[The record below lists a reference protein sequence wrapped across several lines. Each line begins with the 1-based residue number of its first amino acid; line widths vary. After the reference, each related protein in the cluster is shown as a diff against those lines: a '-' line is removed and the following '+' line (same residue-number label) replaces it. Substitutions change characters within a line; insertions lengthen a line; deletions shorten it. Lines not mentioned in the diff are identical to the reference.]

1 MSWPDGG
8 TWAQFPQMPATDPV
22 RCFWVA
28 DGPPLYHDYH
38 DREWGFP
45 VADGRR
51 LFEKLSLEAFQSGL
65 SWLTILK
72 KREGFRAAFDN
83 FDVARVARFGPQ
95 DVTRLV
101 ADAGIVR
108 HRGKIEATIANARA
122 MESLLEEESSFASY
136 VWRFE
141 PAAETRP
148 VTITEAWVRAAG
160 TTLAATALSKDLKR
174 RGFRFVGPTTVQAF
188 LQAAG
193 LVNDHESRCHVR
205 AVAEAAR
212 RDFVVPKSGAR

>member
-1 MSWPDGG
+1 
-8 TWAQFPQMPATDPV
+8 MPPTTPA
-22 RCFWVA
+22 RCFWVV

-45 VADGRR
+45 VADDRR

-72 KREGFRAAFDN
+72 KREGFREAFAG
-83 FDVARVARFGPQ
+83 FDVARVARFGAR
-95 DVTRLV
+95 DVARLL

-122 MESLLEEESSFASY
+122 LESLLDVESSFAAY
-136 VWRFE
+136 VWRFAP
-141 PAAETRP
+141 PAATQPR
-148 VTITEAWVRAAG
+148 TITEAWLRAAS
-160 TTLAATALSKDLKR
+160 TSPEATALSKDLKR

-193 LVNDHESRCHVR
+193 LVNHHESRCHVR
-205 AVAEAAR
+205 AAAEAAR
-212 RDFVVPKSGAR
+212 RAFVVPTSGAK